1 MYFPTKIIETLKGE
15 NAIDRRHQKRNL
27 SSEGSGHE
35 DMCAARAV
43 EVDPKRIPSTRS
55 FRNPKASLANCT

>member
-35 DMCAARAV
+35 DMFAAPAI
-43 EVDPKRIPSTRS
+43 EVDPKSIPSTRS
-55 FRNPKASLANCT
+55 FRNNKAS